1 MKIFNNCIIVLLLL
15 ACISCRKK
23 EYPESTKEGS
33 PVFNCSMMI
42 NGAPITIEAGVND
55 YYMYSSFQQD
65 SSGVYGF
72 IAGLKQTNCTT
83 CPNSLQIQINDFKIS
98 PVNALTQI
106 DSLLPKNYDY
116 MQSNAA
122 AYFTAQFQSS
132 YNKPVN
138 SSSYL
143 WNFGDGSTSTLTN
156 PTHIYKRAGKYSV
169 SLKVTGTNSCESSIY
184 SIQNI
189 GTINYKFRTQ
199 IDADSTAG
207 NTINFS
213 AINSQGT
220 GPYLYLWNFGDGT
233 SISTSANPSHTY
245 QYTGAYPV
253 TLRVIDTFNGDTAYA
268 KYNTVTQGDISSCA
282 TNYTVS
288 AVNLSANAL
297 GLSNIIV
304 KWIDANGMEYTSK
317 NSLQPG
323 NSYFTIV
330 SVQDYQ
336 NNNNNERTK
345 KLHVKFKCT
354 VYNGSNSI
362 QLDNAD
368 AFINIAYK

>member
-1 MKIFNNCIIVLLLL
+1 MKILNNCIIVLLLL

-33 PVFNCSMMI
+33 PVFNCNMYI
-42 NGAPITIEAGVND
+42 NGSPTTIEAGVNN

-65 SSGVYGF
+65 SNGVYGF
-72 IAGLKQTNCTT
+72 IAGLKQTDCTT

-98 PVNALTQI
+98 PANALTQI
-106 DSLLPKNYDY
+106 DSLVPKNYDY
-116 MQSNAA
+116 MASNAA
-122 AYFTAQFQSS
+122 SYYSVQFQSD
-132 YNKPVN
+132 YNKTPL
-138 SSSYL
+138 SYL
-143 WNFGDGSTSTLTN
+143 WNFGDGATSTATN
-156 PTHIYKRAGKYSV
+156 PTHIYTKQGRYNV
-169 SLKVTGTNSCESSIY
+169 SLKVIGSNSCESSIY

-189 GTINYKFRTQ
+189 GTVNYKFRTL
-199 IDADSTAG
+199 IDADSTG
-207 NTINFS
+207 IGTTINFS
-213 AINSQGT
+213 AVNSQGT

-233 SISTSANPSHTY
+233 PTSTLAAPPHTY

-253 TLRVIDTFNGDTAYA
+253 TLRVIDQGSNDTAYA
-268 KYNTVTQGDISSCA
+268 KYNTVTQSDISSCA

-288 AVNLSANAL
+288 TVNPSANAL
-297 GLSNIIV
+297 GLSNVVV
-304 KWIDANGMEYTSK
+304 KWVDANGVVYTSK
-317 NSLQPG
+317 NTAQPG

-336 NNNNNERTK
+336 NNTNNERTK

-354 VYNGSNSI
+354 VYNGSSSI

-368 AFINIAYK
+368 AYINIAYK